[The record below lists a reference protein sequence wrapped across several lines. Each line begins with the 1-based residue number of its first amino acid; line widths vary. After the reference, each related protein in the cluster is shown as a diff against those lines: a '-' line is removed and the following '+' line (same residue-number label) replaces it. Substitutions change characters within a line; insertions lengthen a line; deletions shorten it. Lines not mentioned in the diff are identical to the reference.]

1 MVNVSRARCAPLHP
15 VSQSPQGAHH
25 LDLMFSH
32 PDDPLSVRRVR
43 DFQREAMRDWVRQA
57 ARERGVGPALAAGAG
72 SSARGGPGREAQQ
85 ERQEQG
91 ECALYGAWR
100 AVRVAVG
107 GAWEWAGRAWVG
119 QAREQ
124 GQGQAARRTLS

>member
-1 MVNVSRARCAPLHP
+1 
-15 VSQSPQGAHH
+15 
-25 LDLMFSH
+25 MFSH

-57 ARERGVGPALAAGAG
+57 ARERGVQPSQAAGAG
-72 SSARGGPGREAQQ
+72 SLARGGPVREAQQ
-85 ERQEQG
+85 GRQDHCG
-91 ECALYGAWR
+91 CVLCRAWR

-119 QAREQ
+119 QAGEQ
-124 GQGQAARRTLS
+124 AQGQAARRTLL